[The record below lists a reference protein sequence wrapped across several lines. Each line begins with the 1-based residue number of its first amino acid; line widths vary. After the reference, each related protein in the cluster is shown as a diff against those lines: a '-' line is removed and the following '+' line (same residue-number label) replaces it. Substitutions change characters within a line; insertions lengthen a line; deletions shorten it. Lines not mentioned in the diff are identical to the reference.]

1 MHLNH
6 LHLFG
11 KPKRQQTLPLTRGAS
26 MHNAVQL
33 YLSYIY
39 LQFAVLASHSYIV
52 ESFLCQCVSG
62 ILNYLHAFPMPDV
75 LNSSIYNA
83 CLCVKSETN
92 AVFFFTQ

>member
-52 ESFLCQCVSG
+52 ESFYVNVCLVS
-62 ILNYLHAFPMPDV
+62 LP
-75 LNSSIYNA
+75 A
-83 CLCVKSETN
+83 CLPN
-92 AVFFFTQ
+92 A